1 MLVGWPGLRRV
12 LHQKNKNGVK
22 NMGEMLADR
31 CSKARTVNVL
41 NTGWLTRPTLLFL
54 ISYHRTQR
62 QPRSSMSDKFDTFEV
77 APNGTSKIIVFD
89 NTEYV
94 TRDPSEPKL
103 GAKLGLVCGQTCDST
118 GIAATRGILF
128 MTDASRQNQ

>member
-1 MLVGWPGLRRV
+1 
-12 LHQKNKNGVK
+12 
-22 NMGEMLADR
+22 MGEMLADR

-41 NTGWLTRPTLLFL
+41 NIGWLMLPTLLFL

-62 QPRSSMSDKFDTFEV
+62 QPRSSVSDKFDTFEV
-77 APNGTSKIIVFD
+77 AGTSKLIVLD
-89 NTEYV
+89 TTEYV
-94 TRDPSEPKL
+94 TRDPSKPKL
-103 GAKLGLVCGQTCDST
+103 GAKLDLVCGHTCDST